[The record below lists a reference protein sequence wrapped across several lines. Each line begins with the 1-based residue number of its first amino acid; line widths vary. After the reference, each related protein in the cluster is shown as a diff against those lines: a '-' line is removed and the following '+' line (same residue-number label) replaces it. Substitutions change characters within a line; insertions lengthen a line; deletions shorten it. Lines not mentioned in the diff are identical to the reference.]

1 MSENGD
7 MMKQG
12 GEGEVCI
19 KGENVT
25 LGYENNAE
33 ANKTSFINGWFRT
46 GDQGYFDEDGYL
58 KISGRLKEIINK
70 GGEKISPLKLI
81 MF

>member
-7 MMKQG
+7 MMKKG
-12 GEGEVCI
+12 EEGEVCI

-25 LGYENNAE
+25 LGYENNEE
-33 ANKTSFINGWFRT
+33 ANKTSFTNGWFRT

-58 KISGRLKEIINK
+58 KI
-70 GGEKISPLKLI
+70 
-81 MF
+81 